1 MDRKQ
6 WFIANEKI
14 WEFDPIW
21 ASIRKEVE
29 EKVPKNPIL
38 ASYYHSCILNFKT
51 LEQSL
56 AFILSSKICSNE
68 L

>member
-1 MDRKQ
+1 MELDRKQ

-38 ASYYHSCILNFKT
+38 ASYYHSCVLNFKT
-51 LEQSL
+51 LE
-56 AFILSSKICSNE
+56 
-68 L
+68 